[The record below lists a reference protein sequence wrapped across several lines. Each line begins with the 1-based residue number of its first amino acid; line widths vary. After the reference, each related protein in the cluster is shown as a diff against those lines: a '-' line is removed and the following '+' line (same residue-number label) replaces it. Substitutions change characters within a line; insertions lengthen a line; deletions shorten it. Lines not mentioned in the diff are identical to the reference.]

1 MDALALIRDVGVPVG
16 ILMLASIAL
25 WRSWSLERRLREADL
40 KERTKKLAEREDE
53 LYALYR
59 ALALRELE
67 ALASKKVEDHSE

>member
-16 ILMLASIAL
+16 LLVFASIAL
-25 WRSWSLERRLREADL
+25 WRAWSLERRLREAEG
-40 KERTKKLAEREDE
+40 KERLKKLAEREDE

-67 ALASKKVEDHSE
+67 ALAEKKVEDHDG